1 MEQRLLHPF
10 LEITERAGLDR
21 EAAGAAVSA
30 LEFAPS
36 RCPVGSWNDL
46 EMAAYAFSKVG
57 LNTFT
62 AELARQWPGVRINAL
77 GALHR
82 RKATLKVLLPPL
94 TTLSLAEQR
103 YDGGPQSRAWWP
115 PPCWLM

>member
-62 AELARQWPGVRINAL
+62 AELARQWPGLRINAL

-82 RKATLKVLLPPL
+82 RKATLIVNTAAT

-103 YDGGPQSRAWWP
+103 YDSGPRAGRGGHP
-115 PPCWLM
+115 PAD